1 MRRTSLLAVAL
12 CALTACASPGNGVDQ
27 TQTSESNGASA
38 LDRARAIHERVLVL
52 DAHADIEIPD
62 KPSPYVGSDGL
73 SQVAPEKLRVGGVDA
88 VVMSVAVGPGARN
101 AKGYAEA
108 RARADEKISAVL
120 SLAADPQNNVVV
132 ARSAEE
138 VIAAH
143 EADKAALILGFQNAR
158 ILGTDVSALD
168 AFYEAGV
175 RVFALTHMGHNDFAD
190 SSRPIF
196 DGATG
201 QHEATEE
208 HGGLSELGIAA
219 IARINALG
227 GVVDISQLSKRA
239 ALKVLE
245 VSTAPVI
252 ASHSNVRHL
261 SDVSRNLSDEEIDR
275 IGQRDG
281 VIHVA
286 PFRGYLF
293 DSSNPELDE
302 KIRAARRTAGVK
314 EDYYYPFELYWEI
327 SDPEARAAFVG
338 AISDLLGPGSVDAM
352 LDHLD
357 YIVDRIG
364 VEHVGIGTDF
374 NHGSGV
380 LGYKDASEALN
391 VTVGLVERGYDED
404 EIAQIWGG
412 NFLRVLRAAERARA
426 SSITH

>member
-1 MRRTSLLAVAL
+1 M
-12 CALTACASPGNGVDQ
+12 
-27 TQTSESNGASA
+27 
-38 LDRARAIHERVLVL
+38 
-52 DAHADIEIPD
+52 
-62 KPSPYVGSDGL
+62 
-73 SQVAPEKLRVGGVDA
+73 
-88 VVMSVAVGPGARN
+88 
-101 AKGYAEA
+101 
-108 RARADEKISAVL
+108 
-120 SLAADPQNNVVV
+120 
-132 ARSAEE
+132 
-138 VIAAH
+138 
-143 EADKAALILGFQNAR
+143 
-158 ILGTDVSALD
+158 
-168 AFYEAGV
+168 
-175 RVFALTHMGHNDFAD
+175 
-190 SSRPIF
+190 
-196 DGATG
+196 
-201 QHEATEE
+201 
-208 HGGLSELGIAA
+208 
-219 IARINALG
+219 LG
-227 GVVDISQLSKRA
+227 GFLD
-239 ALKVLE
+239 
-245 VSTAPVI
+245 
-252 ASHSNVRHL
+252 
-261 SDVSRNLSDEEIDR
+261 

-327 SDPEARAAFVG
+327 SAPEARAAFVG

-391 VTVGLVERGYDED
+391 VTIGLVERGYDED

-426 SSITH
+426 SSITQ